1 MVSICETNP
10 DLIEARPG
18 NGNKLHKALPSI
30 THIIQCCP
38 LATQER
44 NNTNW
49 FQESEIFSI
58 TIYNESIAEKGVD
71 RERTWTNYTAMAQQ
85 KVFF

>member
-1 MVSICETNP
+1 MSICETNP
-10 DLIEARPG
+10 DLTEARLG

-30 THIIQCCP
+30 THTTQCCP

-49 FQESEIFSI
+49 FQESEIFST
-58 TIYNESIAEKGVD
+58 TIYYGKYCW
-71 RERTWTNYTAMAQQ
+71 ERSGQGKDLDNYAAMAQQ